1 MHNLNLTDETFDI
14 NQSNNYILLMQSSLN
29 GFSYSICDTVRNK
42 CILLKHFESQCNNWE
57 EFRSFQE
64 MIIDSE
70 NILQSSFKGI
80 HHIVNYPQFTAV
92 PEDFIPDR
100 LLDYELFFPGLSN
113 ADTTITASPNSQLKT
128 AILCPYP
135 NRLLGLLQKKF
146 NCVKL
151 SHNSLP
157 FALNLVNES
166 NKTLRH
172 IIHMLIQDGSVI
184 IGVAQS
190 GKLSFLNIFK
200 TETFEDLLYYM
211 LSVLE
216 KFKIIP
222 LQAEIYLINES
233 GDKNIENRIEPHVS
247 KIRMIK
253 ASQSLVYSY
262 IFNDEVLERFAN
274 MLNLYN
280 CE

>member
-14 NQSNNYILLMQSSLN
+14 NQSNNYILLMQSGLN
-29 GFSYSICDTVRNK
+29 GFTYAICDTVRNK
-42 CILLKHFESQCNNWE
+42 CILLKHFASQCSSWE
-57 EFRSFQE
+57 EFRNFQE
-64 MIIDSE
+64 LILDSE

-92 PEDFIPDR
+92 PEDFIPDK

-113 ADTTITASPNSQLKT
+113 SDTTITASNNSQLKT

-135 NRLLGLLQKKF
+135 NRLIGLLQKRF

-151 SHNSLP
+151 SHNALP

-166 NKTLRH
+166 NKTLRYLV
-172 IIHMLIQDGSVI
+172 HMIVQEGSVI

-190 GKLSFLNIFK
+190 GKLAFLNIFK

-222 LQAEIYLINES
+222 LQAELYLINETENKS
-233 GDKNIENRIEPHVS
+233 IPAKIEAHVS
-247 KIRMIK
+247 KVRMIK

-262 IFNDEVLERFAN
+262 IFTDEVLEHFAN